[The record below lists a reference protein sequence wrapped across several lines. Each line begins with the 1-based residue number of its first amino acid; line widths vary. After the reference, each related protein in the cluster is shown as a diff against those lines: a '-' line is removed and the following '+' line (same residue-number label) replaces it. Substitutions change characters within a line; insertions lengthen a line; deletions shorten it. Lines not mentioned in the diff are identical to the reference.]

1 MSLRPS
7 HLGRYSAAFLLV
19 CYALVPLRSIAA
31 PTYFV
36 VGEPLGSQT
45 HFDSYLLPLE
55 APTDIAAARDMIA
68 SGEHKIVFARI
79 APGSD
84 GVNRNQFPPEQ
95 MWSWHVTEFL
105 GFGDLGIEIYDGW
118 PTYVESDVPGWM
130 ANTGGVVGFWSY
142 TIIGEMLPVPEPAT
156 LLLLLIGVVAAAG
169 WWRRTPR

>member
-1 MSLRPS
+1 M
-7 HLGRYSAAFLLV
+7 
-19 CYALVPLRSIAA
+19 AA

-55 APTDIAAARDMIA
+55 APADIAAARDIIA
-68 SGEHKIVFARI
+68 SDEHKIVFARI

-84 GVNRNQFPPEQ
+84 AVNRNQYPPEQ

-142 TIIGEMLPVPEPAT
+142 TIIDEMLPVPEPAT
-156 LLLLLIGVVAAAG
+156 FLLLLIGVVAAAG
-169 WWRRTPR
+169 WRRWAARTSPPCGLASPPLN